1 MDAVHTK
8 VGTSPGSMM
17 VSMEQPIP
25 DRNRRYTVEEYLALD
40 GVSDV
45 KYEYWDGLLVPHG
58 GWETDA
64 KGQII
69 GMAGGT
75 AGHSDVAVNLIG
87 ELRARLKGTPCKVGD
102 SDLRVRSPRSG
113 RYHYPDVS
121 VTCGSRQF
129 DPPGGDVT
137 LVNPQVLIE
146 VLSPSTEAADRGEK
160 FREYIAIESLKEYV
174 LVAQDRPLV
183 QTFHRDADGRWTVGP
198 WAEGLD
204 ATLAFPSLGVTV
216 PLAEVYSGVAFPPGP
231 TAAP

>member
-1 MDAVHTK
+1 MICA
-8 VGTSPGSMM
+8 
-17 VSMEQPIP
+17 MEQPIP

-64 KGQII
+64 NGRII

-75 AGHSDVAVNLIG
+75 ARHSDVAVNLIR
-87 ELRARLKGTPCKVGD
+87 ELGNALKGTSCKVGD

-121 VTCGSRQF
+121 VTCDPRQF
-129 DPPGGDVT
+129 DPPDGEVT

-146 VLSPSTEAADRGEK
+146 VLSQSTEATDRGDK

-174 LVAQDRPLV
+174 LVAQDQPLV
-183 QTFHRDADGRWTVGP
+183 QTFHRNADGGWVVGP
-198 WAEGLD
+198 WAAGRE
-204 ATLAFPSLGVTV
+204 A
-216 PLAEVYSGVAFPPGP
+216 
-231 TAAP
+231 